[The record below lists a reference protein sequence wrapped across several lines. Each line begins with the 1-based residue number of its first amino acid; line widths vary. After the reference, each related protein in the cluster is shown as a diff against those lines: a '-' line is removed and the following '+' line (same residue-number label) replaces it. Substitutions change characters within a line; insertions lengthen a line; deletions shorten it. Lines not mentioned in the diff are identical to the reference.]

1 MGRRADVGKRVEWA
15 DRFRQYVKSGLTVD
29 EFCDWLG
36 VSVATFYN
44 WRRKLGVDPHAPDNC
59 AASALSLP
67 IGKAAFLPVR
77 VVSQS
82 DSALPMP
89 SIEIQLSNG
98 VRILVPLGES
108 ATLSDTLSDVLIAA
122 AGLPSAME
130 DEAC

>member
-1 MGRRADVGKRVEWA
+1 MGRRADGGKRVEWVT
-15 DRFRQYVKSGLTVD
+15 RLRQYEKSGLTVG

-82 DSALPMP
+82 DSASEVRP
-89 SIEIQLSNG
+89 IEIQLLNG
-98 VRILVPLGES
+98 VRILVPLGEA
-108 ATLSDTLSDVLIAA
+108 ATLSHTLSDVLIAA